1 MAACMLSLRKPG
13 SRHQRGSAL
22 LSGADSADVGAGL
35 GARMESLR
43 RMASWSSGCTVE
55 RVRVY
60 KEGERELDKEREPRG
75 SQGDRASGRLSPA
88 LRPGCRRRSNGALSL
103 SRSSSSSSHRLHTA
117 SESHTLRP
125 AADPHQFRTST
136 RCTRRPPRTRP
147 TITSSSRLPLFPQ
160 RRTAAREVRLSCLLV
175 PWLEQRA
182 ETSARAVPS

>member
-1 MAACMLSLRKPG
+1 MLSLRKPG

-22 LSGADSADVGAGL
+22 LSGVDSADVGAGL

-43 RMASWSSGCTVE
+43 RMASWSPGCTVE

-75 SQGDRASGRLSPA
+75 SQGGVIGRAADSRPHSGPA
-88 LRPGCRRRSNGALSL
+88 AGAAQTAL
-103 SRSSSSSSHRLHTA
+103 SRSLALPPPALTDCTPPA
-117 SESHTLRP
+117 SATLCAQLP
-125 AADPHQFRTST
+125 TPHHFRTST

-147 TITSSSRLPLFPQ
+147 TIGTSSSRLPLFPQ

-175 PWLEQRA
+175 PWLEQRP
-182 ETSARAVPS
+182 ETSARAVPG